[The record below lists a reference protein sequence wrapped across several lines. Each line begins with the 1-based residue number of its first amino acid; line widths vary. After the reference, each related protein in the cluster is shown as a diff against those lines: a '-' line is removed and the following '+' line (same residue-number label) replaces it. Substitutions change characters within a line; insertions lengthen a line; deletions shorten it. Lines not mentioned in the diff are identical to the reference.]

1 MGEKMTNSKKIV
13 SLFFLTLPIIF
24 GISKSLIFSQIYF
37 NVSGKVIDEE
47 TGEGIKGVKV
57 VIFQKNMHKMDATTN
72 EKGEFKLSG
81 LPSEMYGIDF
91 RPPEPYAWDNIDY
104 TSPGPI
110 AYKGMQTFT
119 IGYKSIYFIKKCKIG
134 GSIELKTFEKG
145 TNNPIEGV
153 DVFIKGIN
161 IHLLF
166 SSKKGLILTDNQ
178 GIYRLGSLPAGKCEI
193 YLKKDGLFMK
203 HLKDIKVQYKQTTKI
218 DVAYDLASNT
228 KITGRIT
235 CKQSNTPIKDIFVGI
250 YRRDNNNGGGRCYSD
265 DDGHYSLLDMEP
277 GKYEIAITY
286 KGENDKR
293 EWISK
298 IVSITQDH
306 PVEINFSLDCNLVYE
321 KKGNQL

>member
-1 MGEKMTNSKKIV
+1 VLLGEKMVNLKKIV
-13 SLFFLTLPIIF
+13 SLIFLTLLIIF
-24 GISKSLIFSQIYF
+24 GISKFLVFSQIYF

-57 VIFQKNMHKMDATTN
+57 VIYQKNMHKMDATTN
-72 EKGEFKLSG
+72 EKGEFNLSG

-110 AYKGMQTFT
+110 TYRGMQTFT

-153 DVFIKGIN
+153 RIFIKGIN

-166 SSKKGLILTDNQ
+166 SSKKGLILTDDQ
-178 GIYRLGSLPAGKCEI
+178 GIYRIGSLPAGKCEI
-193 YLKKDGLFMK
+193 DLKKDGLFTK
-203 HLKDIKVQYKQTTKI
+203 YLKDVEIQYKQTTEI
-218 DVAYDLASNT
+218 EVPYDLASNT
-228 KITGRIT
+228 KISGQVICSQT
-235 CKQSNTPIKDIFVGI
+235 KNPIKDIFVGV
-250 YRRDNNNGGGRCYSD
+250 YRRDNKKVGGHCYTDNEGR
-265 DDGHYSLLDMEP
+265 YSLLDMEP
-277 GKYEIAITY
+277 GNYEIAITY
-286 KGENDKR
+286 KSENDKR

-298 IVSITQDH
+298 TVFVTQDH
-306 PVEINFSLDCNLVYE
+306 PVNINFTLDCNLVYE
-321 KKGNQL
+321 KKGN